1 MSKRLETS
9 WDYSR
14 IGTTQGEL
22 TFGDVMLNGTKL
34 AALIRNSN
42 PSKPSDHFM
51 GLGSSGKFAGCTWNQ
66 CPGTY
71 QIICGTTPVNN
82 VAFVTYAEN
91 GDIIIG
97 APSGRIRMYA
107 KDIDLIATGTDTKTG
122 YVNVIANQGVEL
134 DAGSSINIQSK
145 TNINIAA
152 ERQIQIA
159 SPGNIKLR
167 GPYSFFEDCDFAFG
181 PTVGTVTALQFV
193 DGLKKLLGSLG
204 G

>member
-1 MSKRLETS
+1 MTLETS

-22 TFGDVMLNGTKL
+22 KFGDVALNGTKL

-51 GLGSSGKFAGCTWNQ
+51 AFGSSGTFSGSTWNQ
-66 CPGTY
+66 CPSTY
-71 QIICGTTPVNN
+71 QIICGDTPVNG
-82 VAFVTYAEN
+82 VAFVTYAKN

-97 APSGRIRMYA
+97 APSGRIRLFA
-107 KDIDLIATGTDTKTG
+107 KDIELIASGTSNNTG
-122 YVNVIANQGVEL
+122 YVNILSNQGIEL
-134 DAGSSINIQSK
+134 DAGSSVNIQAKS
-145 TNINIAA
+145 NINIAA
-152 ERQIQIA
+152 ERQVQVA
-159 SPGNIKLR
+159 SPGNIKIM
-167 GPYSFFEDCDFAFG
+167 GPGNWFEDSDFVFG
-181 PTVGTVTALQFV
+181 PKVGNMSALQFV

>member
-22 TFGDVMLNGTKL
+22 RFGDVMLNGTKL

-42 PSKPSDHFM
+42 PAKASDHFM
-51 GLGSSGKFAGCTWNQ
+51 AYGSSGKFDGSTWNQ

-71 QIICGTTPVNN
+71 QIICGTTPVDG

-91 GDIIIG
+91 GDVIIG
-97 APSGRIRMYA
+97 APSGRLRLYA

-122 YVNVIANQGVEL
+122 YVNVVANQGIEL
-134 DAGSSINIQSK
+134 DSGSSINIQSK
-145 TNINIAA
+145 VNINIAA
-152 ERQIQIA
+152 ERQVQIA

-181 PTVGTVTALQFV
+181 PTVGTVTALQFL

>member
-51 GLGSSGKFAGCTWNQ
+51 GLGSSGKFAGSTWNQ

-71 QIICGTTPVNN
+71 QIICGTTPVDN
-82 VAFVTYAEN
+82 VAFFTYAEN

-122 YVNVIANQGVEL
+122 YVNIIANQGVEL

-152 ERQIQIA
+152 EKQIQIA

>member
-1 MSKRLETS
+1 MSERLETS

-22 TFGDVMLNGTKL
+22 KFGDVALNGTKL

-42 PSKPSDHFM
+42 PAKASDHFM
-51 GLGSSGKFAGCTWNQ
+51 AFASSGKFSGSTWNQ
-66 CPGTY
+66 CPSTY
-71 QIICGTTPVNN
+71 QIICGDTPVDD
-82 VAFVTYAEN
+82 VAFVTYAKN

-97 APSGRIRMYA
+97 APSGRIRLYA
-107 KDIDLIATGTDTKTG
+107 KDIDLIASGTDTKTG
-122 YVNVIANQGVEL
+122 YVNLIANQGVEI
-134 DAGSSINIQSK
+134 DAGSSINVQSK

-159 SPGNIKLR
+159 TPGNIKIR
-167 GPYSFFEDCDFAFG
+167 GPGNWLDDCDFAFG